1 MIQEVLDRFAQERC
15 SAIPRTNDQGVAR
28 QAMQAAVRGGF
39 TLVEFTMTV
48 PGALE
53 LIEEFAAKDGL
64 IVGAGTVLEPQQAR
78 MAVQAGARFLVSPIV
93 DPEIIGLAHELGAVA
108 IPGTSSPT
116 EMVHATRVGAQIV
129 KLFPAHEKGPA
140 YVKACLGP
148 LPHLRILPTSG
159 VTADNVTD
167 FLRAGSFG
175 VGFVA
180 PLFDPQELAA
190 REFDCVEQRA
200 RDLIARVRAS

>member
-1 MIQEVLDRFAQERC
+1 MKFQKTVFLLTLM
-15 SAIPRTNDQGVAR
+15 RTLFP
-28 QAMQAAVRGGF
+28 M
-39 TLVEFTMTV
+39 
-48 PGALE
+48 
-53 LIEEFAAKDGL
+53 
-64 IVGAGTVLEPQQAR
+64 
-78 MAVQAGARFLVSPIV
+78 
-93 DPEIIGLAHELGAVA
+93 
-108 IPGTSSPT
+108 
-116 EMVHATRVGAQIV
+116 HATGAQIV